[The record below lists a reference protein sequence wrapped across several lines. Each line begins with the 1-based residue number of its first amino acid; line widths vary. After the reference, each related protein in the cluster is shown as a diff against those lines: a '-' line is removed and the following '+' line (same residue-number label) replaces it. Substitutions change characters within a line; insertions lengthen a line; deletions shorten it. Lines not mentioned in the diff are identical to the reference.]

1 MATKFT
7 EPQTDHGW
15 RDEYSSEGM
24 QTQRLVPTSH
34 AQPLTNQSHL
44 APLNQAQPLAK
55 NQRNTT
61 VALALVVVGVLM
73 LVGNIFNPFGSIL
86 NEAVLPGMTLLTIAS
101 CFMFFAF
108 WLRSYWVMI
117 PGSIL
122 AGLGLGI
129 MFSWLGGATTILWG
143 LALGFLGIIAIGR
156 HWFNTNSRWPVFPA
170 VPLFGAGMI
179 VAIAEAGQFL
189 IWFPLIV
196 IGLALYF
203 GWGRRRV
210 A

>member
-1 MATKFT
+1 MASKFT

-24 QTQRLVPTSH
+24 QTQRLALPSQ
-34 AQPLTNQSHL
+34 AQQHL
-44 APLNQAQPLAK
+44 ASTSQAQPLAK
-55 NQRNTT
+55 HQRNRT
-61 VALALVVVGVLM
+61 VALVLVVVGLLM
-73 LVGNIFNPFGSIL
+73 LVGNFFNPFGSIL
-86 NEAVLPGMTLLTIAS
+86 DEAVLPGMTLLTIAG

-108 WLRSYWVMI
+108 WLRSYWAMI

-156 HWFNTNSRWPVFPA
+156 HYFNTDSRWPIFPA

-179 VAIAEAGQFL
+179 VAIAEAGLFL
-189 IWFPLIV
+189 IWLPLIV
-196 IGLALYF
+196 VGLALYF
-203 GWGRRRV
+203 GKGRRSV